1 MLLLYPFP
9 ASPLEEM
16 CVHERDSA
24 GWRDSERR
32 REGVLGSWFDEGCK
46 ENVNQTITLHVI
58 D

>member
-16 CVHERDSA
+16 CVDERETD
-24 GWRDSERR
+24 REIER
-32 REGVLGSWFDEGCK
+32 ELGSWFDEGCK
-46 ENVNQTITLHVI
+46 ENVNQTITLRVI